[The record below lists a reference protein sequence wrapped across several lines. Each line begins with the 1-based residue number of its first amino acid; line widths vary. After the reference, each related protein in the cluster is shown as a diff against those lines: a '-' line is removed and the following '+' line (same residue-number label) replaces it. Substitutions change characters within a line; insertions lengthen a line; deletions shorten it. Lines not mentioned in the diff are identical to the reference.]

1 MENQSI
7 TNENIINNLLTE
19 ICTKIEWKDNETYL
33 SWLRTEIGID
43 EEAMERLKNEN
54 CLPLPYAR
62 K

>member
-1 MENQSI
+1 MKRK
-7 TNENIINNLLTE
+7 IINTTLIDLFGE
-19 ICTKIEWKDNETYL
+19 KDFINHLYIGREL
-33 SWLRTEIGID
+33 WLRTEIGID